1 VLIDVLEEVL
11 QRCGRQ
17 GIRYAPILLQRKKAL
32 QRGTWKPEPT
42 PQSASQ
48 DSNKSDRDHSSCQEC
63 GGSGYRFMDGGR
75 SAEGEKKL
83 SDACEY
89 FGEKAGKEYPQVG
102 RANLKLATDRCRI
115 IVMQIIL
122 SKMVEG
128 LAR

>member
-1 VLIDVLEEVL
+1 MPERDERHDLARVVRADEFLGCERDGLPKDL
-11 QRCGRQ
+11 
-17 GIRYAPILLQRKKAL
+17 APP
-32 QRGTWKPEPT
+32 WKDTE
-42 PQSASQ
+42 
-48 DSNKSDRDHSSCQEC
+48 
-63 GGSGYRFMDGGR
+63 
-75 SAEGEKKL
+75 EGEKKL